1 MFVKISVDSDDEL
14 PCIKISR
21 SNVPSVE
28 KNNETAA
35 ACTDVTKPSS
45 GICHSDAAAESVA
58 GGVVMVD
65 SDSTDSDSWNEY
77 MFKYSRSLRERCNAS
92 TVLSSADYAS
102 QSAES
107 CDLQLGVGS
116 GSAAALLT
124 DDQSCCNS
132 LTDNSPAAWKSY
144 ENSEEFSSERLS
156 QTTASDMNS
165 QTSSVQSDDKRKRKR
180 PQKADNPDVMACN
193 F

>member
-14 PCIKISR
+14 PCITISR
-21 SNVPSVE
+21 SNVSSVE
-28 KNNETAA
+28 KNNEPAA
-35 ACTDVTKPSS
+35 ACTDVTELSS
-45 GICHSDAAAESVA
+45 GICHSDAAAESIA

-65 SDSTDSDSWNEY
+65 SDSADSDSWNEY
-77 MFKYSRSLRERCNAS
+77 MFKYSRGLRERCNAS

-107 CDLQLGVGS
+107 CDLQLGVA
-116 GSAAALLT
+116 SAAASLT

-144 ENSEEFSSERLS
+144 GNSEEFSSERLS
-156 QTTASDMNS
+156 QTTVSDMNS

-180 PQKADNPDVMACN
+180 PQKADDPDVVACIL
-193 F
+193 